1 MKKLIIC
8 LCALICVFSAVIV
21 GGLTSLKSKDSVEE
35 NYEISTLS
43 VPNVATDLFEN
54 RRLTSLRRETI
65 TEGSGTERNPYII
78 TTPGQMLSI
87 QTGRYYKLGADLNF
101 GMHEFKPDEFTSINF
116 DGNGYSITG
125 VFISGGDYA
134 GFFRQ
139 LDDSIIR
146 NLHITGIIR
155 SDGNYVGGI
164 AGAITNTQLINC
176 SFSGYIYGGMGV
188 GGLVGYAREPGR
200 YKSEITNCANK
211 ANIYAEGDYI
221 GGLVGNVTGSTTS
234 GYETLISNSYN
245 MGIIQGGQANI
256 GGLVGNATNAI
267 VENCYNIG
275 TINAPWYNHADG
287 EIGGIVG
294 SANHSEFRNVYNY
307 GTLSVVAAPEV
318 VGGFTGVDEQDNIYE
333 NCVNFAEVFCENEIL
348 NNGFIGLCSSGST
361 IFTNC
366 YFGGKSTAQSANAE
380 ISISGIT
387 RFDGEIM
394 YGDRA
399 FFEDFKLDTFVVDD
413 AVNMG
418 LPYIEESSGLKPL
431 RATDER
437 TGTWINYIR
446 ENELLN
452 SEYPTGIGT
461 EDDPFLIENAKQ
473 FAFIAF
479 QIRDGND
486 EIASSYFK
494 QMADIDLSAYYWEPM
509 EFSGVYD
516 GNGYFITGVY
526 ATEGGVFGR
535 VTPSRTGEIEIP
547 IIQNVNVM
555 NAVYTRDGGGVVG
568 DIDDGFINKCTFQGQ
583 FLTRDIGIGGIVNTV
598 DNSDIAYCENYG
610 LIYNTGLS
618 AGIAT
623 RVGGTNKNIYGC
635 ANYGSVIGERASIG
649 GIVGAGGEITIENSY
664 NMGLIQGIDTV
675 GGIVGETNENT
686 ILTNVY
692 NAGDIR
698 GTAYRDQFRGNML
711 GGLVGWTSYEILIE
725 NSFNVGSVIGIND
738 YGAFIGRDTGSSIE
752 NSYYGGVSPMQGTG
766 TDEMADCYFQDLE
779 SAVRDKSFLTEILG
793 WDSRLWQTSRDV
805 NDQLPSLA
813 YLSRP
818 ECFYGIIYMTGVDN
832 CNFVIDY
839 SPKTIIDV
847 GVENTRYE
855 LESWNTEP
863 DGSGTE
869 YAIGQEYPTDT
880 PGLQDPDL
888 PQYTYL
894 YAQWKRVI
902 YDITLNHGNGTSN
915 STIYVYYGKGF
926 YSNVSATT
934 AITSVSLPTEITGQH
949 FAGYYT
955 KTNGAGTQIIDASGK
970 IIGSNT
976 FTNANVTL
984 YAYWVYNTY
993 SVKFNGNGATSG
1005 SMTNQ
1010 NFTYG
1015 SQSAL
1020 KSNAFVK
1027 TGFSFIGWS
1036 KSSSGNVEFSNGQ
1049 IVNNLTANNGEVIEL
1064 FAVWEANNPAYYYE
1078 EGGYWYVEMGMF
1090 PQTLETN
1097 NTIITALN
1105 NASNNTKTYRIG
1117 GETLITR
1124 SYNGTDYA
1132 QYEGNWYKVELVKW
1146 RLQGTYTEGQG
1157 FENANV
1163 TAVLAEIVYASAW
1176 AESELGIG
1184 KGYSD
1189 SLIDDRTF
1197 YDDSLLYEWSS
1208 GDTDFIDVTNKKVE
1222 KFTANGVQEVN
1233 YTHEPDFFASSI
1245 EEIESVCG
1253 KNANME
1259 MSDLVKAITNNGF
1272 KYWARDLGTN
1282 LNTAKCMTT
1291 MGMVN
1296 QSNMQNVLG
1305 VQYTINITE
1314 FGCVS

>member
-54 RRLTSLRRETI
+54 RRFASLRRETI

-101 GMHEFKPDEFTSINF
+101 GMYEFKPDEFTSINF

-134 GFFRQ
+134 GF
-139 LDDSIIR
+139 LGNLNDSIIS
-146 NLHITGIIR
+146 NLHITGVIR
-155 SDGNYVGGI
+155 GSRYVGGI
-164 AGAITNTQLINC
+164 AGEITNTQLINC
-176 SFSGYIYGGMGV
+176 SFSGYIYGRESV
-188 GGLVGYAREPGR
+188 GGLVGRVVGTGR

-211 ANIYAEGDYI
+211 ANVYAEGNYI
-221 GGLVGNVTGSTTS
+221 GGLVGSVTGSTTS

-245 MGIIQGGQANI
+245 MGIVQGDGSHI

-267 VENCYNIG
+267 VENCYNNG

-287 EIGGIVG
+287 EIGGVVG
-294 SANHSEFRNVYNY
+294 YADECEFRKVYNY
-307 GTLSVVAAPEV
+307 GTLSVIAAPEA
-318 VGGFTGVDEQDNIYE
+318 VGGFVGVTYGNNIFE

-348 NNGFIGLCSSGST
+348 QNGFIGDRSNRST
-361 IFTNC
+361 FTNC
-366 YFGGKSTAQSANAE
+366 YFGGKCTAQSANAE
-380 ISISGIT
+380 ISISEIT

-394 YGDRA
+394 YGDRV
-399 FFEDFKLDTFVVDD
+399 FFEDLGLDTFVVDD

-418 LPYIEESSGLKPL
+418 LPYIEEASGLKPL

-446 ENELLN
+446 ENELSN
-452 SEYPTGIGT
+452 SEYPTGTGT
-461 EDDPFLIENAKQ
+461 EDDPILIETAKQ
-473 FAFIAF
+473 FAFIANE
-479 QIRDGND
+479 IRDGND
-486 EIASSYFK
+486 EVASAYFK
-494 QMADIDLSAYYWEPM
+494 QMADIDLSAYYWELM
-509 EFSGVYD
+509 NFSGVYD

-526 ATEGGVFGR
+526 ATNGGVFGR
-535 VTPSRTGEIEIP
+535 VMPSRDGEIEIP

-555 NAVYTRDGGGVVG
+555 NAVYTRNGGGVVYR
-568 DIDDGFINKCTFQGQ
+568 IEEGFINKCTFQGQ
-583 FLTRDIGIGGIVNTV
+583 FLTHDIDIGGIVCITE
-598 DNSDIAYCENYG
+598 NSDVAYCENYG
-610 LIYNTGLS
+610 LIYSSGSS
-618 AGIAT
+618 AGIAA
-623 RVGGTNKNIYGC
+623 RANGLYKNIYGC
-635 ANYGSVIGERASIG
+635 ANYGSVIGERAEIG
-649 GIVGAGGEITIENSY
+649 GIVGSGREITIENSY
-664 NMGLIQGIDTV
+664 NMGLIQGSDSV
-675 GGIVGETNENT
+675 SGLGGGFIRGK
-686 ILTNVY
+686 ILNSY

-698 GTAYRDQFRGNML
+698 GTVYRDVFRGGSF
-711 GGLVGWTSYEILIE
+711 GGLVGLPTDIIIE
-725 NSFNVGSVIGIND
+725 NSFNVGSIVAVDN
-738 YGAFIGRDTGSSIE
+738 YGAFAGRYAGGKIE

-766 TDEMADCYFQDLE
+766 TDEMADCYFEDLE
-779 SAVRDKSFLTEILG
+779 SAVRDKGFLTEILG
-793 WDSRLWQTSRDV
+793 WDARLWQTSRDV

-1105 NASNNTKTYRIG
+1105 KASNNTKTYRIG

-1132 QYEGNWYKVELVKW
+1132 QYEGNWYKVEPVRW

-1245 EEIESVCG
+1245 EEIEAVCG

-1259 MSDLVKAITNNGF
+1259 MSDLVKAITNNNF
-1272 KYWARDLGTN
+1272 KYWTRNLGTN

-1296 QSNMQNVLG
+1296 QSTMQNILG
-1305 VQYTINITE
+1305 VQYTVNITE